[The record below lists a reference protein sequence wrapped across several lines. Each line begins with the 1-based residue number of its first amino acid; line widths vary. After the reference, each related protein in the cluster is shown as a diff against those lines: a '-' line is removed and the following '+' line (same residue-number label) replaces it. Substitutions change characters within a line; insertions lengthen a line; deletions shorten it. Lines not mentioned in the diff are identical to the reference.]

1 MNMYLT
7 LCDFINSWFGTSF
20 GKPSKRFR
28 KREFYKGQY
37 YPKKFIITL
46 NQHLLLHQFL
56 YDLIP
61 SDSRTK
67 FEHDVAV
74 KQLLLEH
81 VIARAAWY
89 SEDVFKYVYKEAN
102 VPNTYLPHC
111 LEAASFNYP
120 LYEFTTSDNFAECL
134 RTTSYARHD
143 LNDSPPN
150 MKRDCDDEPM
160 ISDTLVIGSA
170 GGLSQLSHLDIELV
184 DIALGRYV
192 QAMDD
197 ISIINGN
204 NIQLT
209 LDMIKGI
216 QKVLEAVC
224 FMDGVFI
231 KPSRA
236 EELVAKLTLCNE
248 HRYGI
253 SPNED
258 NPTRRCLAMLVGG
271 KFNRGIIL
279 NTYMIQERTDV
290 VSKWAMTDIS
300 RSGGYVYF
308 AYDTDA
314 LLGKAKQSIT
324 FGPRH
329 QWFQVFEF
337 NRVLRLPPRGTI
349 SKDRLV
355 YRDEIFDFRP
365 MLFGDSQRDKHLEA
379 WDNIPATNMIY
390 FLKEETL

>member
-7 LCDFINSWFGTSF
+7 LCNFINSWFGTSL
-20 GKPSKRFR
+20 GKPTKRLSKR
-28 KREFYKGQY
+28 EYYKGQY
-37 YPKKFIITL
+37 YPKKFIARL
-46 NQHLLLHQFL
+46 NQHLLLREFL

-61 SDSRTK
+61 SDRRAK
-67 FEHDVAV
+67 FEHNVAV

-102 VPNTYLPHC
+102 VPNTYLPYC
-111 LEAASFNYP
+111 LEAARFNYP

-134 RTTSYARHD
+134 KTTSYTRHN
-143 LNDSPPN
+143 LNESPPN
-150 MKRDCDDEPM
+150 MRRDCDNEPVS
-160 ISDTLVIGSA
+160 SDVLVIRSA
-170 GGLSQLSHLDIELV
+170 ASIGQLSQLDIELV
-184 DIALGRYV
+184 DMVLDRYV

-236 EELVAKLTLCNE
+236 EELVSKLTLCNE

-258 NPTRRCLAMLVGG
+258 NPTHRCLVMLAGG

-290 VSKWAMTDIS
+290 VSKWTMNDIS
-300 RSGGYVYF
+300 MSGSYVYF
-308 AYDTDA
+308 TYDTA
-314 LLGKAKQSIT
+314 NLLGKAKQSIT

-337 NRVLRLPPRGTI
+337 NRALELPRGKI
-349 SKDRLV
+349 SKDKLI

-365 MLFGDSQRDKHLEA
+365 MLFGDSHQDKHLEA
-379 WDNIPATNMIY
+379 WDNIPAENTVD